1 MKALVAIVTLI
12 YSMTAVANSDF
23 REPDKVVQSFSMH
36 SIHGNR
42 ALEKYAELVG
52 PVRILNVPYLRRSS
66 LWERNALLNLLSKDW
81 STAKALDSPLGEE
94 ALTLPNVK
102 VNATVLT
109 FKKNRPIYVISD
121 SSRLASW
128 RQEVVSKYS
137 EIEVF
142 EVATIQGLRQAL
154 HDINDF
160 EPATVLINAFS
171 IVGDYG
177 HILNYGTIE
186 LHVMRYR
193 TKHEIVGVCRK
204 GFQTPYAFGPSEQDV
219 VNALQGNTSLSSC
232 VKLTA
237 VVTDTYAKTRGR
249 YDEVGR

>member
-1 MKALVAIVTLI
+1 MKTIAAIVTLI
-12 YSMTAVANSDF
+12 YSMTAIATSDF
-23 REPDKVVQSFSMH
+23 REPVKVVQSFSMH
-36 SIHGNR
+36 AIHGNR
-42 ALEKYAELVG
+42 AIEKYAELVG
-52 PVRILNVPYLRRSS
+52 PVRILNAPYLRRSS
-66 LWERNALLNLLSKDW
+66 LRERNALQDLLSKDW
-81 STAKALDSPLGEE
+81 GTAKALDFPLGEE
-94 ALTLPNVK
+94 ALTLPNIK

-121 SSRLASW
+121 SSRLAVW
-128 RQEVVSKYS
+128 RQEVISNYS

-142 EVATIQGLRQAL
+142 EVSTIQGLRQAL

-177 HILNYGTIE
+177 HALNYGTIE
-186 LHVMRYR
+186 LHVMGYR
-193 TKHEIVGVCRK
+193 TKHEVVGVCRK

-219 VNALQGNTSLSSC
+219 VNALQDNTSLSSC
-232 VKLTA
+232 VKLTS
-237 VVTDTYAKTRGR
+237 VGTDTYAKTRGR

>member
-1 MKALVAIVTLI
+1 MKTLVAIVTLI

-23 REPDKVVQSFSMH
+23 REPVKVVQSFSMH
-36 SIHGNR
+36 AIHGNR

-52 PVRILNVPYLRRSS
+52 PVRILTVPNLRRSS
-66 LWERNALLNLLSKDW
+66 LWERNAVLNLLSKDW
-81 STAKALDSPLGEE
+81 GTAKALDFPVGEE
-94 ALTLPNVK
+94 ALALSNVK
-102 VNATVLT
+102 VNVTVLT

-121 SSRLASW
+121 GSRLATW
-128 RQEVVSKYS
+128 RQEVISKYS

-160 EPATVLINAFS
+160 EPSTVLINAFS

-186 LHVMRYR
+186 LHVMGYR

-219 VNALQGNTSLSSC
+219 VNAMQGNTSLSSC

-237 VVTDTYAKTRGR
+237 VGTDTYAKTRGR

>member
-1 MKALVAIVTLI
+1 MKTLVAIVTLI
-12 YSMTAVANSDF
+12 YSMTAVATSDF
-23 REPDKVVQSFSMH
+23 REPVRVVQSFSMR

-42 ALEKYAELVG
+42 ALEKYAELAG
-52 PVRILNVPYLRRSS
+52 PVRILTAPNLRRSS
-66 LWERNALLNLLSKDW
+66 LWERNAVLNLLSKDW
-81 STAKALDSPLGEE
+81 GTAKALDFPLGEE
-94 ALTLPNVK
+94 ALALSNVK
-102 VNATVLT
+102 VNVTVLT

-121 SSRLASW
+121 GSRLAAW
-128 RQEVVSKYS
+128 RQEVISKYS

-160 EPATVLINAFS
+160 EPSTVLINAFS

-186 LHVMRYR
+186 LHVIGYR

-237 VVTDTYAKTRGR
+237 VGTDTYAKTRGR